1 MYIQYARKMRAFPG
15 LDSIT
20 LCQPH
25 QEFQLKSLTS
35 GPLWSPACQ
44 IMSPKSSALAH
55 PADKSTVG
63 ISTAKLEM
71 TVQRSLFSLEV
82 PSKEFFMCS
91 WSRQGLEETGR
102 FPWAHQQLNLKCGER
117 YKTEE
122 EVVPRSPGRQWRF
135 PGLELSLGK
144 RRWQTTKKDQHCCAF
159 THVISLS
166 WTEIFSFPNMKIL
179 FGTHVPSL

>member
-20 LCQPH
+20 LGQPH

-35 GPLWSPACQ
+35 GPLRSPACQ

-55 PADKSTVG
+55 PEPTKITVG
-63 ISTAKLEM
+63 ISTTKLEM

-91 WSRQGLEETGR
+91 KKWPVCWSRQGLEETGCL
-102 FPWAHQQLNLKCGER
+102 PWAHQQLNLKCGER
-117 YKTEE
+117 CKTEE
-122 EVVPRSPGRQWRF
+122 EVVPKEPW
-135 PGLELSLGK
+135 EMVK
-144 RRWQTTKKDQHCCAF
+144 
-159 THVISLS
+159 VS
-166 WTEIFSFPNMKIL
+166 WI
-179 FGTHVPSL
+179 GTFLWKT